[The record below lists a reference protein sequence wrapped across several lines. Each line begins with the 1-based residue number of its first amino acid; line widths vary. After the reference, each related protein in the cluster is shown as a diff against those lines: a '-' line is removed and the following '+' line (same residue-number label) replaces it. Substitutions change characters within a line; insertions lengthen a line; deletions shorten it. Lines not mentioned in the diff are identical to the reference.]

1 MHELVKNV
9 NDIKSRY
16 LTMNKSFQVYS
27 LEKKQL
33 QLKISA
39 LEEDNIQLNANLQE
53 SIKNQEEYAS
63 KTAKVNRNITYSRS
77 KRTNS
82 NNDDNQKQKG
92 EALRK
97 ALVMEDNIDEALDL
111 DSLLHSTSSFAVTI
125 NYLLQFIPFKDDIRQ
140 VQAKHGGSVAA
151 YFVFTRFM
159 FLQFAIISLF
169 VLGIIICY

>member
-1 MHELVKNV
+1 
-9 NDIKSRY
+9 
-16 LTMNKSFQVYS
+16 MNKSFQVHS

-39 LEEDNIQLNANLQE
+39 LEEDNVQLNATLQE
-53 SIKNQEEYAS
+53 SIRNQEQYAN
-63 KTAKVNRNITYSRS
+63 KNAKLSRTVTYSRS
-77 KRTNS
+77 KRSSS
-82 NNDDNQKQKG
+82 NNDENQKQKG

-97 ALVMEDNIDEALDL
+97 ALVMEDNMDEALDL
-111 DSLLHSTSSFAVTI
+111 DSLLHSTSTFAVTI

-169 VLGIIICY
+169 MLGIWLILFSWVDT